1 MEECLLLKQMVNGHE
16 TPPTPGRTPLVS
28 IHADVFL
35 PSSQILFLALAHLN
49 SPVPLSAVWSA
60 AVNASG

>member
-1 MEECLLLKQMVNGHE
+1 MVNGHE

-49 SPVPLSAVWSA
+49 SPVPLSAVRSA